1 MLFHILKND
10 LKRKKTMNMILFL
23 FIVLATTFMSSGLN
37 NVVTVMNGTDYYLDK
52 AGVGDFVIVTMGDN
66 SVGCLDEMLETEEA
80 VKAYRMETVVYGS
93 PDTVTA
99 EDGTK
104 LKGQNT
110 TTIFQSID
118 ASVINF
124 FDNKN
129 EKLTT
134 VEEGHVY
141 VSGKYMEENNLQEGD
156 KICIKHGNTELTL
169 VMDGHVKDALF
180 GVEFM
185 GNTRFIL
192 NDNDMQTLLADE
204 EIYEHYRGQICYID
218 TDDVRAMSSAM
229 SDVSNVVFSGARSQF
244 KMIYAVE
251 MIIVFIMLIL
261 SICLIIVSFVVLK
274 FSITVTI
281 TEEFREIGVMKA
293 IGVSNGKIR
302 RLYLVKYLLMSGV
315 GALLGLFASIPF
327 GKLLLNEVSSNMV
340 LGNDSGV
347 LINIL
352 GAVLVVFVIVLF
364 AYMCTGKVK
373 KASPVDAIRSGQT
386 GERYKSK
393 SVLRIHK
400 CPAGNAFFMAL
411 NDILSSPRRFIS
423 IMISFGICTLFVLM
437 LVNTTS
443 TMKSPNLIST
453 FGTETD
459 LYVTDVEDIMVYM
472 NTGSKE
478 DMTEHL
484 EDMAEELEDEGMPAE
499 LCVEMMYS
507 YSVTFEGNDYM
518 FRCQQGIN
526 IQMSDYT
533 FTEGVMPQ
541 NQYEIAITPLI
552 SEATGAKIGDTMTI
566 HYGDEDVDCIVT
578 AYFETMNNMGN
589 IIRLHETAPVDFGH
603 VSGGLAYQIDFTDNP
618 SEKEIELRKERIKEL
633 YNNDNVMNATEFCI
647 DTIGVVGTLEGA
659 QFLLLGIT
667 LIVVILVTVLMER
680 SFIADEKSQIA
691 ILKAVGFKDKAVIKW
706 QVYRLGL
713 VALISVIFAGI
724 LSIPMTKLCITPVFG
739 IMGATSIDYN
749 IEPLQVFI
757 LYPGIVL
764 MMTVAVTWLT
774 ALYTKTIK
782 SRDTANIE

>member
-10 LKRKKTMNMILFL
+10 LKRKKTMNIILFL
-23 FIVLATTFMSSGLN
+23 FIVLATTFMASGIS

-52 AGVGDFVIVTMGDN
+52 AGIGDFAIVTMGKN

-93 PDTVTA
+93 PDAVTA
-99 EDGTK
+99 GDGTK
-104 LKGQNT
+104 LKGENT
-110 TTIFQSID
+110 TVIFQSID
-118 ASVINF
+118 DSAINL

-134 VEEGHVY
+134 VREGHIY
-141 VSGKYMEENNLQEGD
+141 VSGRYMEKNNLQEGD
-156 KICIKHGNTELTL
+156 KVCIKQGNVELTL
-169 VMDGHVKDALF
+169 VMDGNVKDAMF
-180 GVEFM
+180 GSDFM

-192 NDNDMQTLLADE
+192 NENDMQTLLADE
-204 EIYEHYRGQICYID
+204 EIYKHYRGQICYID

-229 SDVSNVVFSGARSQF
+229 SGVSNVVFSGARSQL
-244 KMIYAVE
+244 KKIYAVE
-251 MIIVFIMLIL
+251 MMIVFIMLIL

-293 IGVSNGKIR
+293 IGISNGKIR
-302 RLYLVKYLLMSGV
+302 ALYLVKYLLMSCV
-315 GALLGLFASIPF
+315 GALIGLFVSIPF
-327 GKLLLNEVSSNMV
+327 GKLLLNAASSNMV
-340 LGNDSGV
+340 LGNESGV
-347 LINIL
+347 LLNIF
-352 GAVLVVFVIVLF
+352 GAILVVFVIVLF
-364 AYMCTGKVK
+364 AYLCTGKVK
-373 KASPVDAIRSGQT
+373 KASPVDAIHSGQT

-411 NDILSSPRRFIS
+411 NDILSSPRRFIT

-443 TMKSPNLIST
+443 TIKSPNLISA
-453 FGTETD
+453 FGTKTD
-459 LYVTDVEDIMVYM
+459 LYVTDVEDLMAYM

-478 DMTEHL
+478 DMIEHL

-499 LCVEMMYS
+499 LCIDMLYS

-526 IQMSDYT
+526 TQMSDYV
-533 FTEGVMPQ
+533 FTEGVIPQ
-541 NQYEIAITPLI
+541 NQYEIAITPQI

-578 AYFETMNNMGN
+578 AYFETMNNMGSV
-589 IIRLHETAPVDFGH
+589 IRLHETAPVDFEH
-603 VSGGLAYQIDFTDNP
+603 VIGSLVYQIDFTDNP

-633 YNNDNVMNATEFCI
+633 YNSDSVMNSTEMCI
-647 DTIGVVGTLEGA
+647 DTIGVVGTLEGV
-659 QFLLLGIT
+659 QFLLLCIT

-680 SFIADEKSQIA
+680 SFIADEKGQIA

-706 QVYRLGL
+706 QVYRFGL

-724 LSIPMTKLCITPVFG
+724 LSIPMTNLCITPVFG
-739 IMGATSIDYN
+739 MMGATNINYN
-749 IEPLQVFI
+749 IEPLKVFI

-764 MMTVAVTWLT
+764 IMTVVVAWLT